1 MMIISEKAT
10 QKAMTNFRRYI
21 EARRGERSVPGRT
34 RRAWVTQGACIVWRS
49 RCSSTPKLVTVSHS
63 GLGARRTLVRSSVER
78 GMVLMV
84 VQPSSNS
91 THTSP

>member
-10 QKAMTNFRRYI
+10 QKAMTNLRRYI

-34 RRAWVTQGACIVWRS
+34 RRARLAQGACKVS
-49 RCSSTPKLVTVSHS
+49 RPWWSSTLRLATVSQR